1 MADRYEKSFTRKP
14 NPADPASSRSP
25 SSDDPLAELA
35 RIVSGNQSFDDL
47 VGRPAAPP
55 QPAPRQAAPAAPAQR
70 APSRDFSFDLESE
83 LLNDLQSSFDPNARV
98 APPRAQEPRMQEQP
112 RMQEPPLRQT
122 PPAAPPRQAQAFDDM
137 RLRGAAPPPPQQPAQ
152 PANWGAS
159 RAPAPA
165 EEDPYA
171 GTAYSSGDYDRP
183 AADPFAAKR
192 PAAPVRAP
200 VAPPAPE
207 PAAAGGYDDDYYYD
221 EAAEQPYDEGDYS
234 EENFSEYDGYGAQPP
249 RRSRK
254 LLIGAAIVLAVLLA
268 GGLVALALKDN
279 GTLTTASAPQVIDAD
294 PNPTKVQPAVQP
306 TDSDGQ
312 QNKVIF
318 DRANPDTAPQEQL
331 VLPDDGAVDSAP
343 ASNESAG
350 SREISRIILPG
361 APGDNSTEPAVPGD
375 SSGATDQS
383 ADGDSVPRKV
393 RTVVIK
399 PDGTIVSSQARAKGA
414 PDTAPDAAAAPAADS
429 APATAAAPAPAP
441 AADSGAVAAAPEPI
455 LPDVVPPTPA
465 REPSAQVAEAP
476 AASSAAPVKDNSQL
490 EPPAAAPAPKAAA
503 RPAAT
508 QAAPS
513 SGGFVV
519 QVTSQR
525 SEEQAVAAF
534 RALQRKYP
542 DVLGNRSPDIARAD
556 LGAKGVYYRV
566 RIGPTATRDESISL
580 CEALKA
586 AGGDCI
592 VQKN

>member
-1 MADRYEKSFTRKP
+1 M
-14 NPADPASSRSP
+14 
-25 SSDDPLAELA
+25 
-35 RIVSGNQSFDDL
+35 SGNQSFDDL
-47 VGRPAAPP
+47 VGRPAAQP
-55 QPAPRQAAPAAPAQR
+55 QPAPRQAPPVAPAQR

-83 LLNDLQSSFDPNARV
+83 LLNDLQSSFDPNARA
-98 APPRAQEPRMQEQP
+98 APPRAQEPRMQEPRMQDP
-112 RMQEPPLRQT
+112 RMQEPPPRQAQ
-122 PPAAPPRQAQAFDDM
+122 PAAPPRQAQAFDDM
-137 RLRGAAPPPPQQPAQ
+137 RLRGAAPPPQQPAQ

-159 RAPAPA
+159 RAPAPV
-165 EEDPYA
+165 EDDPYA
-171 GTAYSSGDYDRP
+171 GTAYSSGDYERP
-183 AADPFAAKR
+183 ADPFAAR
-192 PAAPVRAP
+192 RAAAPVRAP
-200 VAPPAPE
+200 AAPPAPE
-207 PAAAGGYDDDYYYD
+207 PAAAGGAYDDDYYYD
-221 EAAEQPYDEGDYS
+221 DTAEQPYDEGDYS
-234 EENFSEYDGYGAQPP
+234 EENFSEYDGYGAEPP

-294 PNPTKVQPAVQP
+294 PNPTKIQPAVQP

-318 DRANPDTAPQEQL
+318 DRANPDATPQEQL

-361 APGDNSTEPAVPGD
+361 APGDNSTEPAVPGA
-375 SSGATDQS
+375 SSGATDES
-383 ADGDSVPRKV
+383 TDGDSVPRKV

-414 PDTAPDAAAAPAADS
+414 PDTAPDVAAAPAADS
-429 APATAAAPAPAP
+429 APAANAAPEPAP
-441 AADSGAVAAAPEPI
+441 VADSGAASEPAPI
-455 LPDVVPPTPA
+455 LPNVVPPTPA

-476 AASSAAPVKDNSQL
+476 AANPAAPVKDNSQL
-490 EPPAAAPAPKAAA
+490 EAPAATPAPKAAA
-503 RPAAT
+503 RPAP
-508 QAAPS
+508 AAQSTPS

-525 SEEQAVAAF
+525 SEDQAVAAF

-542 DVLGNRSPDIARAD
+542 SILGNREPDIARAD

-566 RIGPTATRDESISL
+566 RIGPTATRDESISI